1 MNEFQGMVRAASLS
15 IVWAVLASTA
25 AAASSIGLMGIS
37 AWLVASAALQPPLYT
52 LSLAIL
58 GVRCCGIMRAVLRYL
73 ERYLTHRAGFGIFND
88 FRLYVLRRVTDALPF
103 RVRTSG
109 GDAFDIIVTAVD
121 TLRDSVL
128 RFALPPAAAF
138 LTAAAAALWLS
149 FYSPALAIIMIAA
162 WLAFGLAL
170 PLAAGK
176 MLQRQESGHLNLAQD
191 VMEIY
196 EGSTEL
202 EVYGWAGRRID
213 AAGAS
218 VDAYQSRRQAESAC
232 KSRIRTASEILSV
245 LFLCIV
251 ICVLAQLTAR
261 QELSGVA
268 AVCIALTV
276 QAVLEMLASLPELA
290 FHVHEAAQSRQQ
302 LRPFLST
309 AQKMDAAADIFC
321 PDKTAQLCAV
331 NLSCGYG
338 AQPICR
344 NMTFSLSKGRRTLLL
359 GASGSG
365 KSTLLYALTGLLPAR
380 TGGVFIG
387 GVPCSSLSQEDVRS
401 HFAAS
406 FQAHHVFNMTL
417 RDNFKMLC
425 DDLSDAEIA
434 EALSRTGLSD
444 LSLDFMLESD
454 ALNLSGGQRRRL
466 QLAMCTARPKDI
478 ILLDEPTAGLDILA
492 ARRFLAQIGRSSRGA
507 AMLVTSH
514 DLSIVDFF
522 DDVIIMQNGRIAEQG
537 SVKNLLKNKNSLLF
551 KQIAYDNLL

>member
-1 MNEFQGMVRAASLS
+1 MNEFQMMLRSASLS

-37 AWLVASAALQPPLYT
+37 AWLIASAALQPPLYT

-73 ERYLTHRAGFGIFND
+73 ERYLTHKAGFGLFND

-103 RVRTSG
+103 RVKTAG
-109 GDAFDIIVTAVD
+109 GDAFDIIVNAVD
-121 TLRDSVL
+121 SLRDSVL

-138 LTAAAAALWLS
+138 LTSAAAAFWLS
-149 FYSPALAIIMIAA
+149 FYSLALAEVMIAS
-162 WLAFGLAL
+162 WLSFAVAL
-170 PLAAGK
+170 PLIAGK
-176 MLQRQESGHLNLAQD
+176 VLQRQKSGRLNLAQD

-202 EVYGWAGRRID
+202 KVYGWARQRID

-218 VDAYQSRRQAESAC
+218 VESYQNRRRAESVC
-232 KSRIRTASEILSV
+232 KSRIRAASEILSA
-245 LFLCIV
+245 LFFCIV
-251 ICVLAQLTAR
+251 ICVLAQHTAR

-268 AVCIALTV
+268 AVCIALTI
-276 QAVLEMLASLPELA
+276 QAILEMLASLPELA

-302 LRPFLST
+302 LRPFLGT
-309 AQKMDAAADIFC
+309 AQKKIAAADISC
-321 PDKTAQLCAV
+321 PDKAAPLCAV

-338 AQPICR
+338 AQPVCR
-344 NMTFSLSKGRRTLLL
+344 DMTFSLSKGRRTLLL

-380 TGGVFIG
+380 TGGVFISG
-387 GVPCSSLSQEDVRS
+387 IACSSLTDEQVRS

-425 DDLSDAEIA
+425 GDLSDAEIA
-434 EALSRTGLSD
+434 EALSRSGLSD
-444 LSLDFMLESD
+444 LHLNFMLESG
-454 ALNLSGGQRRRL
+454 AVNLSGGQRRRL

-478 ILLDEPTAGLDILA
+478 ILLDEPTAGLDIRA
-492 ARRFLAQIGRSSRGA
+492 ARRFLEQIGRSSRGA

-522 DDVIIMQNGRIAEQG
+522 DDVIILQDGRIAEQG
-537 SVKNLLKNKNSLLF
+537 SVKILLKNKNSLLF